1 MKRKSA
7 KGFTLI
13 ELIVVLAIFSIILAS
28 ATSLMIPTSKIM
40 ITTEVQENGNAAAT
54 NYSRLLESSLSTTEY
69 LQIYGKLDDATRKAK
84 VKNFANVYYGGVIKA
99 GTKPTDSTIN
109 YASMKVHVLE
119 VDNTQNG
126 RVTEW
131 VYDIPSLKLDATDIG
146 NPAASGKSVVNEAYY
161 ANYSFELKPGR
172 YDTVESF
179 DAATITNYP
188 AMFTASDLSMT
199 VKATATRSNGDTFSF
214 LSNASTPMLNAT
226 SSVFNGA
233 VAGVGTSVRETYYCI
248 TTPAGGTAQ
257 ISDRGTAQAPY
268 TEILSRLRVEGPDDG
283 VGEPEYPP
291 TSDCL
296 TFIYSYGT
304 EVNTA
309 P

>member
-13 ELIVVLAIFSIILAS
+13 ELVVVLAIFSIILAS

-84 VKNFANVYYGGVIKA
+84 VENFANVYYGGVIKA

-119 VDNTQNG
+119 VDNSDNG

-131 VYDIPSLKLDATDIG
+131 VYDIPSLELNATTASN
-146 NPAASGKSVVNEAYY
+146 NPTGVSVVNEAYY
-161 ANYSFELKPGR
+161 GTYSFELKPGR

-179 DAATITNYP
+179 DAAAITNYP

-233 VAGVGTSVRETYYCI
+233 VAGVGTSVKETYYCI
-248 TTPAGGTAQ
+248 TTPAGGGAAQ